1 MNNIPLQLP
10 VSKLFQEYEAKKKK
24 GKKLKKKCCEK
35 YLKKKGKYCGSCPTL
50 YAILNNAGRDI

>member
-1 MNNIPLQLP
+1 MNSTSAQLP
-10 VSKLFQEYEAKKKK
+10 VSKLFREYETKKAK
-24 GKKLKKKCCEK
+24 KKLKKKCCQK